1 MQRKRAEERKKERES
16 VCVYIIE
23 LNIERNTY
31 EQLQARERERET
43 GTKYMNVVGTNGERR
58 EGFDHWVRFTRPT

>member
-1 MQRKRAEERKKERES
+1 MNNCKLERER
-16 VCVYIIE
+16 E
-23 LNIERNTY
+23 
-31 EQLQARERERET
+31 RERERET

>member
-1 MQRKRAEERKKERES
+1 MNNCKLERE
-16 VCVYIIE
+16 
-23 LNIERNTY
+23 
-31 EQLQARERERET
+31 RERERET